1 MFQSGYLKTPE
12 TPLYHWFF
20 PYCYCRRNIEVLWC
34 PLRYYNQILQEL
46 NWGPTKIQT

>member
-20 PYCYCRRNIEVLWC
+20 PTAIVEEILKYCHVLSDILTKFYRN
-34 PLRYYNQILQEL
+34 
-46 NWGPTKIQT
+46 